1 MSNKNPTCTH
11 THGTYTV
18 QQMKTS
24 GGDVPSSFRTLTPLT
39 GAGGRGQGDF
49 KGTCTVVLGFC
60 FLERVEANLAK
71 MIDVG
76 KSRWW
81 MHEVYYVSSL

>member
-1 MSNKNPTCTH
+1 MYTH
-11 THGTYTV
+11 TRHV
-18 QQMKTS
+18 HCAANEDVW
-24 GGDVPSSFRTLTPLT
+24 GGCALQLQDTDASD
-39 GAGGRGQGDF
+39 GGGGRGQGDF
-49 KGTCTVVLGFC
+49 KGTCTAVLGFC